1 MGSAETIGYKIVFFK
16 VKNNTYVCAISLDDI
31 IDKNEISICNL
42 ILHKIGFPL
51 DFDSD
56 FSDILKVFGTK
67 YTENNIL
74 EDCVSYNFL
83 YNRNYFVS
91 FNVSGKN
98 IVGIEI
104 LCDSR
109 IIDNRINCD

>member
-74 EDCVSYNFL
+74 ED
-83 YNRNYFVS
+83 S

-104 LCDSR
+104 LCDSG